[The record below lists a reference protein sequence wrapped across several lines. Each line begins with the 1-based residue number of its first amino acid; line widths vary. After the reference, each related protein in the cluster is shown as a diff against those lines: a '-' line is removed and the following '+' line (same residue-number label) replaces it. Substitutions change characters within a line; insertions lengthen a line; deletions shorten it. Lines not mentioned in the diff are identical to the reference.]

1 MLSEY
6 NPKQIAISIY
16 QFQENQILNMAEIAY
31 FAQAGASNMLW

>member
-6 NPKQIAISIY
+6 NLNQIANIY

-31 FAQAGASNMLW
+31 FVQAGASNMLW